1 MPTMTRLTLFLLAVF
16 LIVLGTPAFLLASAF
31 QAQPLV
37 SERGRMAYD
46 DAGRIKALLKQHD
59 PRSLQDGQVL
69 DLVISTEDLN
79 LLLNTALPYGE
90 RQRWQLALL
99 EGQADINFTLT
110 LPANPMGDY
119 LNLSARLEQ
128 DGGRLKLGQ
137 LGFGNTRM
145 PGWLFNPFITAAN
158 RYLRQHYAEYDDLM
172 GALQLVQAQPES
184 LRVVYEWQSDLA
196 RRIQSRGQGLLLPEE
211 DRQRIAIYY
220 DEIANQSREIA
231 GSRVSL
237 NRLLQP
243 LFELAAQRCASGG
256 VPELENR
263 ALLLALGLA
272 VSGSSGRQLATGL
285 DSARQRAV
293 PIRLTLQDRDDLAK
307 HFAISA
313 ALAAAGG
320 SALADTIG
328 VIKEVDDSN
337 GGSGFS
343 FADLLADRA
352 GVALADA
359 AMGPAAAAIQ
369 ERMSNSAGE
378 SVYMPG
384 LSRLPEGLMELEF
397 KAAYE
402 DLDSATYAL
411 VNTEIERRIANSPL
425 YRPGLGQGWP

>member
-1 MPTMTRLTLFLLAVF
+1 MTRLLLFLFALL
-16 LIVLGTPAFLLASAF
+16 LIVLGTPVFLLAAAV
-31 QAQPLV
+31 QTQPLV
-37 SERGRMAYD
+37 SERGSMAYD
-46 DAGRIKALLKQHD
+46 DAGRIKSLLKQHD
-59 PRSLQDGQVL
+59 PRKLQDGQVQG
-69 DLVISTEDLN
+69 LVISADDLN
-79 LLLNTALPYGE
+79 LLLNTAVPYGE

-99 EGQADINFTLT
+99 EGQADINFTLA
-110 LPANPMGDY
+110 LPANPMGEY

-128 DGGRLKLGQ
+128 DGNRLKLGQ
-137 LGFGNTRM
+137 LGFGDRRI
-145 PGWLFNPFITAAN
+145 PGWLFNPFITLAD
-158 RYLRQHYAEYDDLM
+158 RHLRQHYAEYDDLM
-172 GALQLVQAQPES
+172 SALQLVQAQPES
-184 LRVVYEWQSDLA
+184 LRIVYEWQSDLA
-196 RRIQSRGQGLLLPEE
+196 QRIQSRGQGILLPEE
-211 DRQRIAIYY
+211 DRQRIGIYY
-220 DEIANQSREIA
+220 DEIANQSRELA
-231 GSRVSL
+231 GSPVSL

-272 VSGSSGRQLATGL
+272 ISGSSGRQLATGI
-285 DSARQRAV
+285 DSARQRAL
-293 PIRLTLQDRDDLAK
+293 PMRLTLQGRDDLAK

-320 SALADTIG
+320 SALADAIG
-328 VIKEVDDSN
+328 VIKEVDDSR

-359 AMGPAAAAIQ
+359 AMGPAAAVIQ

-411 VNTEIERRIANSPL
+411 VETEIERRIVNCPL